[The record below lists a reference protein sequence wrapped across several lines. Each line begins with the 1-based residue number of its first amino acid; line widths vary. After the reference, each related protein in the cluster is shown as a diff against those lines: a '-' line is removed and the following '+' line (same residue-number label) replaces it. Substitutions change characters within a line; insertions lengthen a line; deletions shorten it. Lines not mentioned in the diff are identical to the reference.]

1 MSRRRWIAL
10 TVVSLVFGQLAT
22 WGLNHW
28 GMFGFLPGLLI
39 GSLLML
45 KIIPSPAHLEA

>member
-1 MSRRRWIAL
+1 MNRRRWIAL
-10 TVVSLVFGQLAT
+10 AVVSLVFGQLAT

-39 GSLLML
+39 GGLLVL
-45 KIIPSPAHLEA
+45 KIIPSPPCLEA